1 MIKFNELQ
9 PGDYVYAQYEGE
21 RWEGIVNELNSE
33 DKEVCVQTDVQDFW
47 FKPEDLLPIPLT
59 EGELFKLNFEK
70 ELNGNGS
77 VKYKKGPFRIML
89 DKEDGFGDFEI
100 WYREDRRHIKQ
111 PISVHQLQN
120 HYYQMTKVELGRN

>member
-21 RWEGIVNELNSE
+21 LWEGIVNDLNNE
-33 DKEVCVQTDVQDFW
+33 DKEVCVQTEVQEFW
-47 FKPEDLLPIPLT
+47 FRPEDLRPIPLS
-59 EGELFKLNFEK
+59 ENELFKFNFEK
-70 ELNGNGS
+70 ESNGDGRI
-77 VKYKKGPFRIML
+77 KYKKGPFRIQL
-89 DKEDGFGDFEI
+89 PAEGGFSDFEI

-111 PISVHQLQN
+111 PIHVHQLQN